1 MKGIEILNLMG
12 KSNKRLLVHKDIKNI
27 NINNAVDIVLTPQF
41 YTFLQEELGVKFGY
55 QAKQIASSLFDGYLD
70 EQKKYQYYVYKCDS
84 SWCFF
89 AYNIEDII
97 NFLEDKGLKK
107 HQIGKIFFAQE
118 LAPYL
123 QKAIELGDTK
133 ALQSIDGITT
143 ILPKR
148 VLDSEYN
155 YKKLNLNDIPLKNGI
170 AIGSSYS
177 SLIPLKQTI
186 AITSMLIILGGIF
199 IFEGNMIK
207 ESIRPNQEKLEKL
220 LDKNPKL
227 SSSRIRKSILQ
238 QYIPIDKKERLK
250 RDIIEKISKLLSSN
264 SQLKSLAVDNKKVI
278 AIIETTDDK
287 TTNQI
292 VKNAHSKKLIA
303 KKEGTKQ
310 IKVEGNL

>member
-70 EQKKYQYYVYKCDS
+70 EQKEYQYYVYKCDS

-97 NFLEDKGLKK
+97 NFLENKGLKK

-264 SQLKSLAVDNKKVI
+264 SQLKSLAVDDKKVV

-292 VKNAHSKKLIA
+292 VKNAHNKKLIA